1 MSARRVASAGMRV
14 FYSDHYT
21 IDLPEG
27 HRFPMRKYRMLRHA
41 LVEQGI
47 IDESQL
53 SAPALATRE
62 DVLLAHTPRYV
73 DGVLTGT
80 LERLEQRRI
89 GFPWSPGLVER
100 SLATV
105 GGCIASARASLQDG
119 LSGNLAGGTHHAMRD
134 AGEGFCVFNDIAV
147 TTLKFFSEGLV
158 RRVAI
163 VDLDVH
169 QGNGNSDILGGR
181 PDVYILSVHG
191 AKNYPFRKVPS
202 TVDVDLPD
210 GTGDDEFLRV
220 VEHELAPILAFG
232 PDLVFYQCGVDPLID
247 DALGRLSLSFEGLA
261 RRDRLV
267 METFRRRG
275 IPVMLALGGGY
286 ANPIEL
292 TINAQCNLYRIA
304 MDVYRRFS
312 GLPHSS
318 QLTRTPPVTGS
329 TL

>member
-1 MSARRVASAGMRV
+1 MRV

-21 IDLPEG
+21 IELPEG
-27 HRFPMRKYRMLRHA
+27 HRFPMRKYRLLRQA

-47 IDESQL
+47 IDTSQL
-53 SAPALATRE
+53 HAPELASRE
-62 DVLLAHTPRYV
+62 DVLLAHTQRYV
-73 DGVLTGT
+73 DGVMTGT

-89 GFPWSPGLVER
+89 GFPWSQGLVDR

-105 GGCIASARASLQDG
+105 GGCLASARAALEDG

-147 TTLKFFSEGLV
+147 ATLKLMQEGRV

-169 QGNGNSDILGGR
+169 QGNGNSEVLGGR
-181 PDVYILSVHG
+181 NDVYILSVHG

-210 GTGDDEFLRV
+210 GTGDEEFLEV
-220 VEHELAPILAFG
+220 VERELAPIVDFA
-232 PDLVFYQCGVDPLID
+232 PDLVFYQCGVDPLES
-247 DALGRLSLSFEGLA
+247 DALGRLALSFEGLA

-267 METFRRRG
+267 METFRRRRV
-275 IPVMLALGGGY
+275 PVMLALGGGY

-292 TINAQCNLYRIA
+292 TIRAQCNLYRIA

-318 QLTRTPPVTGS
+318 QFTRTPPVTGS

>member
-1 MSARRVASAGMRV
+1 MRV

-41 LVEQGI
+41 LVEQAI
-47 IDESQL
+47 ISESQL
-53 SAPALATRE
+53 IAPSLATRE
-62 DVLLAHTPRYV
+62 DVLLAHTQRYV
-73 DGVLTGT
+73 DGVLSGT
-80 LERLEQRRI
+80 LDRLEQRRI
-89 GFPWSPGLVER
+89 GFPWSEGLVER

-105 GGCIASARASLQDG
+105 GGCLASARAALQDG

-147 TTLKFFSEGLV
+147 SYLRLLTEGAVV
-158 RRVAI
+158 RAAI

-181 PDVYILSVHG
+181 SDVYILSVHG
-191 AKNYPFRKVPS
+191 AKNYPFRKIPS

-210 GTGDDEFLRV
+210 GTRDEEFLAV
-220 VEHELAPILAFG
+220 VERELAPILDFG
-232 PDLVFYQCGVDPLID
+232 PDIVFYQCGVDPLES
-247 DALGRLSLSFEGLA
+247 DALGRLSLSYEGLQ
-261 RRDRLV
+261 RRDELV

-286 ANPIEL
+286 AQPIED
-292 TINAQCNLYRIA
+292 TIVAQCNLYRVA
-304 MDVYRRFS
+304 MDMYRRYS
-312 GLPHSS
+312 
-318 QLTRTPPVTGS
+318 R
-329 TL
+329 